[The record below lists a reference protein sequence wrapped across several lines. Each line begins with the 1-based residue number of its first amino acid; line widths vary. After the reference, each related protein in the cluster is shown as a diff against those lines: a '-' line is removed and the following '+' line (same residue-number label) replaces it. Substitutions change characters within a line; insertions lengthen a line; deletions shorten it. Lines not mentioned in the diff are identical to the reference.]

1 MTTTPITQSDVLL
14 DPHRT
19 DFTQFDART
28 REIFRLTIDFFESR
42 GKRWLKQQDRDRVW
56 YGDFLD
62 LVKREA
68 IFATFLTPAS
78 EAGGNPDKRWD
89 TARNAAYSQILGF
102 YGMQYWYVWQ
112 VTILGMGPIWQSRN
126 ASARKKAAALLDS
139 GEIFAFGLSEQAHGA
154 DVYSTDMVLD
164 PNLDGGFT
172 ANGGKYYIGN
182 GNLAGMVSV
191 FGRRSDKPIIDSS
204 DLDRHRPE
212 QDFEGYLFFAANSQH
227 PAYRLRKNVVDS
239 QMYVAAFDLDNYPV
253 NADDVLHEGK
263 AAFNAA
269 INTVNIGKFNLGFGA
284 IGACEHAMYEATTH
298 AENRILFG
306 QRVTEFPQIRR
317 MLAESY
323 ARLVGMKLYSE
334 RAVDYMRSAGAHDRR
349 YLLFNAIE
357 KMNVTREGEKIIM
370 LLADTIAA
378 RAFESDMYFT
388 MALLGVTGLPRLEGT
403 VHVNM
408 ALSLKFMQN
417 YMFGAAD
424 TALAAMNVLPVGRA
438 PGPVLRALS
447 GGLRAAGGAL
457 VDSPLAQWVPQL
469 KPLLAALPEV
479 PTRKEP
485 ANDDFLFAQG
495 PSSGLSHIRFGDWQ
509 SVLRRFAST
518 PNVGVFLAQA
528 QALQT
533 LLAVAT
539 PTAGQQRDVDFLFA
553 IGEMFTLVPYAQLIL
568 EQAEIENSGTDSIAD
583 VLDQL
588 FEVLVTDMST
598 HATKLHC
605 HPAATGVQKQ
615 RALDIIAKPTADA
628 ERHDRVV
635 TRARGLAGRYEMTP

>member
-1 MTTTPITQSDVLL
+1 MLRSDILF
-14 DPHRT
+14 DPKRT
-19 DFTQFDART
+19 DFGQFDDRT
-28 REIFRLTIDFFESR
+28 REIFRLTIDFFESH

-56 YGDFLD
+56 YSEFLD
-62 LVKREA
+62 LVKREG
-68 IFATFLTPAS
+68 IFATLLTPAP
-78 EAGGNPDKRWD
+78 EADGDPDKRWD

-112 VTILGMGPIWQSRN
+112 VTILGLGPIWQSQN
-126 ASARKKAAALLDS
+126 AVARQKAAALLDS

-154 DVYSTDMVLD
+154 DVYSTDMVLE
-164 PNLDGGFT
+164 PNFGGGFT

-212 QDFEGYLFFAANSQH
+212 QDFDGYLFFAADSQD
-227 PAYRLRKNVVDS
+227 PAYQLRKNVVDG
-239 QMYVAAFDLDNYPV
+239 QMYVAAFDLENYPV
-253 NADDVLHEGK
+253 DQDDILHEGK

-298 AENRILFG
+298 AENRVLFG

-317 MLAESY
+317 MLADGY

-334 RAVDYMRSAGAHDRR
+334 RAVDYMRSASRQDRR

-408 ALSLKFMQN
+408 ALSLKFMPN

-424 TALAAMNVLPVGRA
+424 AALAAMNVLPVGRA
-438 PGPVLRALS
+438 PGPVLRTLS
-447 GGLRAAGGAL
+447 RGLRAAGGAIA
-457 VDSPLAQWVPQL
+457 DSPLAQLIPQL
-469 KPLLAALPEV
+469 KPLLDELPEIG
-479 PTRKEP
+479 TRKDP

-495 PSSGLSHIRFGDWQ
+495 PSSGLAKIRFGDWQ
-509 SVLRRFAST
+509 SVLRGFASI
-518 PNVGVFLAQA
+518 PNVGVFAAQA
-528 QALQT
+528 HAFQT

-539 PTAGQQRDVDFLFA
+539 PTAEQQRNVDFLFA
-553 IGEMFTLVPYAQLIL
+553 IGEMFSLIPYAQLIL
-568 EQAEIENSGTDSIAD
+568 EQADIETAGGGDLDDI
-583 VLDQL
+583 VDQL
-588 FEVLVTDMST
+588 FEVLVTDMSM

-605 HPAATGVQKQ
+605 HPAATATQKQ
-615 RALDIIAKPTADA
+615 RALDVVRQPVADTA
-628 ERHDRVV
+628 RQDRVV
-635 TRARGLAGRYEMTP
+635 TKARGLAGCYEMAP

>member
-1 MTTTPITQSDVLL
+1 MTTRSDVLF
-14 DPHRT
+14 DPKRA
-19 DFTQFDART
+19 DFDQFDTRT
-28 REIFRLTIDFFESR
+28 REIFRATIDFFESH

-56 YGDFLD
+56 YSEFLD
-62 LVKREA
+62 LIKREG

-78 EAGGNPDKRWD
+78 EADGDPDKRWD
-89 TARNAAYSQILGF
+89 TARNAMYSQILGF

-112 VTILGMGPIWQSRN
+112 VTILGLGPIWQSSN
-126 ASARKKAAALLDS
+126 TAARKKAAALLDS

-164 PNLDGGFT
+164 PNPDGSYT
-172 ANGGKYYIGN
+172 ATGDKYYIGN

-204 DLDRHRPE
+204 DLDRRRPE
-212 QDFEGYLFFAANSQH
+212 RDFDGYLFFAADSQH
-227 PAYRLRKNVVDS
+227 PNYHLRKNVVDG
-239 QMYVAAFDLDNYPV
+239 QMYVAAFDLEDYPV
-253 NADDVLHEGK
+253 AADDILHEGK

-284 IGACEHAMYEATTH
+284 VGACEHAMYEAVTH

-306 QRVTEFPQIRR
+306 RRVTEFPQIRR
-317 MLAESY
+317 MLADGY

-334 RAVDYMRSAGAHDRR
+334 RAIDYMRSAGPNDRR

-357 KMNVTREGEKIIM
+357 KMNVTREGEKVIT

-417 YMFGAAD
+417 YMFGASDA
-424 TALAAMNVLPVGRA
+424 ALAALNVLPVGRA
-438 PGPVLRALS
+438 PAPVVNALA
-447 GGLRAAGGAL
+447 GGLRTVGGVIA
-457 VDSPLAQWVPQL
+457 DSSLAQRIPPL
-469 KPLLAALPEV
+469 KPLLSGMPEV
-479 PTRKEP
+479 PTRRDG
-485 ANDDFLFAQG
+485 ADDDFLFRQG
-495 PSSGLSHIRFGDWQ
+495 PSSGLAKIRFGDWQ
-509 SVLRRFAST
+509 AVLRRFAGT
-518 PNVGVFLAQA
+518 PNVAVFLGQA

-539 PTAGQQRDVDFLFA
+539 PSADQQRNVDFLFA
-553 IGEMFTLVPYAQLIL
+553 VGEMFTLIPYAQLIL
-568 EQAEIENSGTDSIAD
+568 EQAAIEDMETDL
-583 VLDQL
+583 VDQL
-588 FEVLVTDMST
+588 FEVLVADMST
-598 HATKLHC
+598 NATKLHC
-605 HPAATGVQKQ
+605 HPDAGAVQRQ
-615 RALDIIAKPTADA
+615 RALDIVRQPVADA
-628 ERHDRVV
+628 ARHDRVV
-635 TRARGLAGRYEMTP
+635 SRVRALAGCYEMNP

>member
-1 MTTTPITQSDVLL
+1 MTTRSDVLF
-14 DPHRT
+14 DPNRT
-19 DFTQFDART
+19 DFDQFDTRT
-28 REIFRLTIDFFESR
+28 REIFRATIDFFESH

-56 YGDFLD
+56 YSDFLD
-62 LVKREA
+62 LVKREG

-78 EAGGNPDKRWD
+78 EAGGDPDKRWD
-89 TARNAAYSQILGF
+89 TARNAMYSQILGF

-112 VTILGMGPIWQSRN
+112 VTILGLGPIWQTEN
-126 ASARKKAAALLDS
+126 AVARKKAAALLDS

-154 DVYSTDMVLD
+154 DVYSTDMVLT
-164 PNLDGGFT
+164 PNADGSYT
-172 ANGGKYYIGN
+172 ATGGKYYIGN

-204 DLDRHRPE
+204 DLDKRRPE
-212 QDFEGYLFFAANSQH
+212 QDFEGYLFFAADSQH
-227 PAYRLRKNVVDS
+227 SNYHLRKNVVDG
-239 QMYVAAFDLDNYPV
+239 QMYVAAFDLENYPV
-253 NADDVLHEGK
+253 SADDILHEGK

-284 IGACEHAMYEATTH
+284 VGACEHAMYEAVTH
-298 AENRILFG
+298 AENRVLFG

-317 MLAESY
+317 MLADGY

-334 RAVDYMRSAGAHDRR
+334 RAIDYMRSASLDDRR

-357 KMNVTREGEKIIM
+357 KMNVTREGEKIVT
-370 LLADTIAA
+370 LLSDTIAA

-417 YMFGAAD
+417 YMFGASDA
-424 TALAAMNVLPVGRA
+424 ALAALNVLPVGRA
-438 PGPVLRALS
+438 PAPLVSALA
-447 GGLRAAGGAL
+447 GGLRTVGNVLAE
-457 VDSPLAQWVPQL
+457 SPFAQRIPQL
-469 KPLLAALPEV
+469 KPLLSKVPEV
-479 PTRKEP
+479 PTRRDGV
-485 ANDDFLFAQG
+485 NDDFLFRQG
-495 PSSGLSHIRFGDWQ
+495 PSSGLARIRFGDWQ
-509 SVLRRFAST
+509 AVLRRFETT
-518 PNVGVFLAQA
+518 PNVAVFLAQA

-539 PTAGQQRDVDFLFA
+539 PNAQQQRNVDFLLA
-553 IGEMFTLVPYAQLIL
+553 IGEMFTLIPYAQLIL
-568 EQAEIENSGTDSIAD
+568 EQAEIESGGTGSLAD
-583 VLDQL
+583 LIDQL

-605 HPAATGVQKQ
+605 HPDATTVQQQ
-615 RALDIIAKPTADA
+615 RALDIVKQPVADGPRR
-628 ERHDRVV
+628 ERVV
-635 TRARGLAGRYEMTP
+635 TAVRGLADRYEMNP

>member
-1 MTTTPITQSDVLL
+1 MTTRSEVLF
-14 DPHRT
+14 DPNRT
-19 DFTQFDART
+19 DFAQFDTRT
-28 REIFRLTIDFFESR
+28 REIFRATIDFFESH

-56 YGDFLD
+56 YSDFLD
-62 LVKREA
+62 LVKREG

-78 EAGGNPDKRWD
+78 EAGGDPDKRWD
-89 TARNAAYSQILGF
+89 TARNAMYSQILGF

-112 VTILGMGPIWQSRN
+112 VTILGLGPIWQSHN
-126 ASARKKAAALLDS
+126 TAARKKAAALLDS

-154 DVYSTDMVLD
+154 DVYSTDMVLT
-164 PNLDGGFT
+164 PNTDGSYT
-172 ANGGKYYIGN
+172 ADGGKYYIGN

-204 DLDRHRPE
+204 HLDRRRPQE
-212 QDFEGYLFFAANSQH
+212 EPGYVFFAADSQH
-227 PAYRLRKNVVDS
+227 PNYHLRKNVVDG
-239 QMYVAAFDLDNYPV
+239 QMYVAAFDLENYPV
-253 NADDVLHEGK
+253 AADDILHEGK

-284 IGACEHAMYEATTH
+284 IGACEHAMYEAVTH
-298 AENRILFG
+298 AANRVLFG

-317 MLAESY
+317 MLADGY

-334 RAVDYMRSAGAHDRR
+334 RAIDYMRSASPKDRR

-357 KMNVTREGEKIIM
+357 KMNVTREGEKIVT

-424 TALAAMNVLPVGRA
+424 AGLAAMSVLPVGRA
-438 PGPVLRALS
+438 PAPVLSALA
-447 GGLRAAGGAL
+447 GGLRAAGGAIA
-457 VDSPLAQWVPQL
+457 DSPLAQRIPQL
-469 KPLLAALPEV
+469 KPLSAAMPEV
-479 PTRKEP
+479 PTRRDA
-485 ANDDFLFAQG
+485 ANDDFLFRQG
-495 PSSGLSHIRFGDWQ
+495 PSSGLAKIRFGDWQ
-509 SVLRRFAST
+509 AVLRRFATT
-518 PNVGVFLAQA
+518 PNVAVFLTQA
-528 QALQT
+528 RALQT

-539 PTAGQQRDVDFLFA
+539 PDPEQQRNVDFLFA
-553 IGEMFTLVPYAQLIL
+553 IGEMFTLIPYAQLIL
-568 EQAEIENSGTDSIAD
+568 EQAEIEAIDTDLI
-583 VLDQL
+583 DQL

-598 HATKLHC
+598 NATKLHC
-605 HPAATGVQKQ
+605 HPDATAVQQ
-615 RALDIIAKPTADA
+615 RRALDIVKQPVADA
-628 ERHDRVV
+628 GRRDRVV
-635 TRARGLAGRYEMTP
+635 NAVCGLAGRYEMTP

>member
-1 MTTTPITQSDVLL
+1 MTTRSDVLF
-14 DPHRT
+14 DPNRT

-28 REIFRLTIDFFESR
+28 REIFRATIDFFESH

-56 YGDFLD
+56 YSDFLD
-62 LVKREA
+62 LVKREG

-78 EAGGNPDKRWD
+78 EADGDPDKRWD
-89 TARNAAYSQILGF
+89 TARNAMYSQILGF

-112 VTILGMGPIWQSRN
+112 VTILGLGPIWQSQN
-126 ASARKKAAALLDS
+126 AAARKKAAALLDS
-139 GEIFAFGLSEQAHGA
+139 GDIFAFGLSEQAHGA
-154 DVYSTDMVLD
+154 DVYSTDMVLT
-164 PNLDGGFT
+164 PGAESGAEGSYT

-204 DLDRHRPE
+204 DLDRRRPE
-212 QDFEGYLFFAANSQH
+212 QDFEGYLFFAADSQH
-227 PAYRLRKNVVDS
+227 PNYHLHKNVVDS
-239 QMYVAAFDLDNYPV
+239 QMYVAAFDLEDYPV
-253 NADDVLHEGK
+253 AADDILHEGK

-284 IGACEHAMYEATTH
+284 VGACEHAMYEAVTH
-298 AENRILFG
+298 AENRVLFG

-317 MLAESY
+317 MLADGY

-334 RAVDYMRSAGAHDRR
+334 RAIDYMRSASLNDRR

-357 KMNVTREGEKIIM
+357 KMNVTREGEKIVT
-370 LLADTIAA
+370 LLSDTIAA

-424 TALAAMNVLPVGRA
+424 AGLAAMSMLPVGRA
-438 PGPVLRALS
+438 PAPVLSALAV
-447 GGLRAAGGAL
+447 GLRAAGGAL
-457 VDSPLAQWVPQL
+457 AESPLAQRIPQL
-469 KPLLAALPEV
+469 KPLLADVPEV
-479 PTRKEP
+479 PTRRDG
-485 ANDDFLFAQG
+485 ANDDFLFRQG
-495 PSSGLSHIRFGDWQ
+495 PSSGLAKIRFGDWQ
-509 SVLRRFAST
+509 AVLRRCGTT
-518 PNVGVFLAQA
+518 PNAAVFLAQA

-539 PTAGQQRDVDFLFA
+539 PNAEQQRNVDFLLA
-553 IGEMFTLVPYAQLIL
+553 VGEMFTLIPYAQLIL
-568 EQAEIENSGTDSIAD
+568 EQAEIENDGTDSLAD
-583 VLDQL
+583 LIDQL
-588 FEVLVTDMST
+588 FEVLVADMST
-598 HATKLHC
+598 NATKLHC
-605 HPAATGVQKQ
+605 HPDATPVQRQ
-615 RALDIIAKPTADA
+615 RALDIVRQPVTDA
-628 ERHDRVV
+628 ARFDRVV
-635 TRARGLAGRYEMTP
+635 TRARGLAGRYEMKP

>member
-1 MTTTPITQSDVLL
+1 MTARSDVLF
-14 DPHRT
+14 DPKRA
-19 DFTQFDART
+19 DFDQFDTRT
-28 REIFRLTIDFFESR
+28 REIFRATIDFFESH

-56 YGDFLD
+56 YSEFLD
-62 LVKREA
+62 LIKREG

-78 EAGGNPDKRWD
+78 EADGDPDKRWD
-89 TARNAAYSQILGF
+89 TARNAMYSQILGF

-112 VTILGMGPIWQSRN
+112 VTILGLGPIWQSSN
-126 ASARKKAAALLDS
+126 TAARKKAAALLDS

-164 PNLDGGFT
+164 PNPDGSYT
-172 ANGGKYYIGN
+172 ATGDKYYIGN

-204 DLDRHRPE
+204 DLDRRRPE
-212 QDFEGYLFFAANSQH
+212 QDFDGYLFFAADSQH
-227 PAYRLRKNVVDS
+227 PNYHLRKNVVDG
-239 QMYVAAFDLDNYPV
+239 QMYVAAFDLEDYPV
-253 NADDVLHEGK
+253 AADDILHEGK

-284 IGACEHAMYEATTH
+284 VGACEHAMYEAVTH

-306 QRVTEFPQIRR
+306 RRVTEFPQIRR
-317 MLAESY
+317 MLADGY

-334 RAVDYMRSAGAHDRR
+334 RAIDYMRSAGPNDRR

-357 KMNVTREGEKIIM
+357 KMNVTREGEKVIT

-417 YMFGAAD
+417 YMFGASDA
-424 TALAAMNVLPVGRA
+424 ALAALNVLPVGRA
-438 PGPVLRALS
+438 PAPVVNALA
-447 GGLRAAGGAL
+447 GGLRTVGGVIA
-457 VDSPLAQWVPQL
+457 DSSLAQRIPQL
-469 KPLLAALPEV
+469 KPLLSGMPEV
-479 PTRKEP
+479 PTRRDG
-485 ANDDFLFAQG
+485 ADDDFLFRQG
-495 PSSGLSHIRFGDWQ
+495 PSSGLAKIRFGDWQ
-509 SVLRRFAST
+509 AVLRRFAGT
-518 PNVGVFLAQA
+518 PNVAVFLGQA

-539 PTAGQQRDVDFLFA
+539 PSADQQRNVDFLFA
-553 IGEMFTLVPYAQLIL
+553 VGEMFTLIPYAQLIL
-568 EQAEIENSGTDSIAD
+568 EQAAIEDMETDL
-583 VLDQL
+583 VDQL
-588 FEVLVTDMST
+588 FEVLVADMST
-598 HATKLHC
+598 NATKLHC
-605 HPAATGVQKQ
+605 HPDAGAVQRQ
-615 RALDIIAKPTADA
+615 RALDIVRQPVADA
-628 ERHDRVV
+628 ARHDRVV
-635 TRARGLAGRYEMTP
+635 SRVRALAGCYEMNP